1 MTPIWHEC
9 IFICLIYAILSF
21 TRTSVLGILDLIFI
35 FVCKYQSRHASNVEC
50 IIFEDIQNSQPHI
63 SLYRAD
69 NFFGRG
75 GNSERNV
82 ESLIMILL
90 STFLDSFSPPSFVAL
105 KILLWSSLIDTCNKN
120 VGKVAFQCNYQ
131 FSLSDNHW

>member
-1 MTPIWHEC
+1 M
-9 IFICLIYAILSF
+9 
-21 TRTSVLGILDLIFI
+21 
-35 FVCKYQSRHASNVEC
+35 EC

-90 STFLDSFSPPSFVAL
+90 ST
-105 KILLWSSLIDTCNKN
+105 SL
-120 VGKVAFQCNYQ
+120 A
-131 FSLSDNHW
+131 SLSTPSSGSLTRLL